1 MARCIITSE
10 NLSQN
15 KPPRKGLSAR
25 NQPCVAPFALWYTPD
40 ESLMY
45 LTLVVDLILPPR
57 PIGILEP
64 LSRLC
69 YPVCIAVGGT
79 GCEARDYRS
88 LNP

>member
-25 NQPCVAPFALWYTPD
+25 NQLCVGPFALWCAPD
-40 ESLMY
+40 ESLGY
-45 LTLVVDLILPPR
+45 PTLAVDLILPPR

-69 YPVCIAVGGT
+69 CPVCIAVGGP

-88 LNP
+88 LTP